1 MEMVFL
7 PKRASKRAACCNG
20 KNHLLIRCAPLPLPE
35 SRAPSSHEAVNSFR
49 KQASATLFT
58 SNYLFFFSPGDGF
71 VGTSTTRW
79 PKNYQEGS
87 VSDEGYSNFSSW
99 RFAWS
104 KRQGRWNGNNAE
116 MGVRQRIKEFTCI
129 QWFPL
134 WKLLVFQIKAVNR
147 IIPTLCFTSKGGE
160 RFGLECS
167 IMEYFKK
174 KKRCQLNTAVLIQ
187 AGAGWQ
193 WQNSSIRHWYSQ
205 STCKYI
211 SNIHAKRQLRPLHIA
226 IKSLAELNFRHSQRS
241 SVFLQK

>member
-58 SNYLFFFSPGDGF
+58 SNYHFFFSPGDGF
-71 VGTSTTRW
+71 VGTSTTHW

-174 KKRCQLNTAVLIQ
+174 KKGVNLILQCSSRLELGGSDRIALSDTGTAKAPASTFLIFMLK
-187 AGAGWQ
+187 GSWDL
-193 WQNSSIRHWYSQ
+193 Y
-205 STCKYI
+205 T
-211 SNIHAKRQLRPLHIA
+211 
-226 IKSLAELNFRHSQRS
+226 
-241 SVFLQK
+241 LQ